1 MGKGRGGGGFAEMR
15 VWGGGA
21 EVGHGGMGKDRGGKG
36 LRTTNGTLSWTI
48 LLLWCPVEEDW
59 TPRKR
64 KGGGVQNGGREE
76 SGKREMRSNER

>member
-1 MGKGRGGGGFAEMR
+1 MGR
-15 VWGGGA
+15 GA

-64 KGGGVQNGGREE
+64 KGGGCRMAVEKRVVNGKCEAMRDD
-76 SGKREMRSNER
+76 GKRNERRKK